1 LIHVKACHHGR
12 ALNAAQP
19 WRSYMSQQTS
29 LRTTIRILAAAAS
42 IAVLSAVTT
51 GEAHADDPAKVLKGM
66 ADYLAGQ
73 KSLSAKFD
81 SDIEVITPE
90 LQKIQFT
97 SSGEMKM
104 NRPDKLRIRRTGGYA
119 DVELV
124 YDGKTVSL
132 YGNNAKSY
140 VQSDLAG
147 TVDKMIDTLQS
158 RSGAGLPGAD
168 LLLSNSYDEL
178 MANVIEGRHIGQGV
192 VDGVECEHLAFR
204 GPETDWQIWIETG
217 AKPVPR
223 KYVITS
229 KTVTGAPQYTLKI
242 GDWKTD
248 ANADTE
254 FAFKPPADATK
265 VALDSTVMI
274 EFDEL
279 PPGTPAGAKK

>member
-1 LIHVKACHHGR
+1 L
-12 ALNAAQP
+12 
-19 WRSYMSQQTS
+19 
-29 LRTTIRILAAAAS
+29 IRISATAAS
-42 IAVLSAVTT
+42 IAILSLAATQ
-51 GEAHADDPAKVLKGM
+51 GARADDPGKILKGM
-66 ADYLAGQ
+66 SDYLAGQ

-124 YDGKTVSL
+124 YDGKMVSL

-140 VQSDLAG
+140 VQADLAG
-147 TVDKMIDTLQS
+147 TVDQMIDTVQA

-168 LLLSNSYDEL
+168 LLLSNSYDQL
-178 MANVIEGRHIGQGV
+178 MANVTEGKHIGQGV

-204 GPETDWQIWIETG
+204 GPETDWQIWIEPG
-217 AKPVPR
+217 AKPMPR

-229 KTVTGAPQYTLKI
+229 KTLAGAPQYTLKI
-242 GDWKTD
+242 RDWKTD
-248 ANADTE
+248 ANADAD

-265 VALDSTVMI
+265 VALDSTIMI
-274 EFDEL
+274 EFDEI

>member
-1 LIHVKACHHGR
+1 MTSSKQSRTLIRLSA
-12 ALNAAQP
+12 
-19 WRSYMSQQTS
+19 T
-29 LRTTIRILAAAAS
+29 AAS
-42 IAVLSAVTT
+42 IAMLSLAAT
-51 GEAHADDPAKVLKGM
+51 GAARADDPGKLLKGM
-66 ADYLAGQ
+66 SDYLAGQ

-119 DVELV
+119 DVDLV
-124 YDGKTVSL
+124 YDGKMVSL

-140 VQSDLAG
+140 VQADLAG
-147 TVDKMIDTLQS
+147 TVDQMIDTVQA

-168 LLLSNSYDEL
+168 LLLSNAYDQL
-178 MANVIEGRHIGQGV
+178 MANVTEGRHIGQGV

-204 GPETDWQIWIETG
+204 GPETDWQIWIEPG

-242 GDWKTD
+242 RDWKTD
-248 ANADTE
+248 ANADGD
-254 FAFKPPADATK
+254 FAFKAPADTTK
-265 VALDSTVMI
+265 VALDSVVMI

>member
-1 LIHVKACHHGR
+1 MTHSTRLR
-12 ALNAAQP
+12 A
-19 WRSYMSQQTS
+19 M
-29 LRTTIRILAAAAS
+29 IRLSATAAS
-42 IAVLSAVTT
+42 VAVLACMTT
-51 GEAHADDPAKVLKGM
+51 QGAHADDPAKVLKAM
-66 ADYLAGQ
+66 SDYLAGQ

-81 SDIEVITPE
+81 SDIEVVTPE

-97 SSGEMKM
+97 SSGELKM

-124 YDGKTVSL
+124 FDGKTVSL

-140 VQSDLAG
+140 VQADLTG
-147 TVDKMIDTLQS
+147 TIDQMIDTLQS
-158 RSGAGLPGAD
+158 RSGAGMPGAD
-168 LLLSNSYDEL
+168 LLLSNSYDQL

-204 GPETDWQIWIETG
+204 GPETDWQIWIEPG

-223 KYVITS
+223 KWVITS
-229 KTVTGAPQYTLKI
+229 KTLAGAPQYTLKI
-242 GDWKTD
+242 RDWKTD
-248 ANADTE
+248 DNADTE

>member
-1 LIHVKACHHGR
+1 
-12 ALNAAQP
+12 
-19 WRSYMSQQTS
+19 MTS
-29 LRTTIRILAAAAS
+29 GTHLRTLIRISATAAS
-42 IAVLSAVTT
+42 IAVLSLAATQ
-51 GEAHADDPAKVLKGM
+51 GARAEDPGKILKAM
-66 ADYLAGQ
+66 SDYLAGQ

-81 SDIEVITPE
+81 SDIEAVTPE

-124 YDGKTVSL
+124 YDGKQVSL

-140 VQSDLAG
+140 VQADVAG
-147 TVDKMIDTLQS
+147 GIDKVVDTLQG
-158 RSGAGLPGAD
+158 RSGAGMPGAD

-178 MANVIEGRHIGQGV
+178 MANVIDSKHIGQGV

-242 GDWKTD
+242 RDWKTD
-248 ANADTE
+248 ANADAD

-274 EFDEL
+274 EFDEI

>member
-1 LIHVKACHHGR
+1 MNAGIHV
-12 ALNAAQP
+12 
-19 WRSYMSQQTS
+19 
-29 LRTTIRILAAAAS
+29 RTLIRISATAAS
-42 IAVLSAVTT
+42 IAILSVAATY
-51 GEAHADDPAKVLKGM
+51 GARADDPGKILKGM

-124 YDGKTVSL
+124 YDGKLVSL

-140 VQSDLAG
+140 VQADLAG
-147 TVDKMIDTLQS
+147 TVDQMIDTLQA

-168 LLLSNSYDEL
+168 LLLSNSYDQL
-178 MANVIEGRHIGQGV
+178 MANVIEGKHIGQGV

-229 KTVTGAPQYTLKI
+229 KTIAGAPQYTLKI
-242 GDWKTD
+242 KDWKTD
-248 ANADTE
+248 ANADGD
-254 FAFKPPADATK
+254 FAFKAPADATK
-265 VALDSTVMI
+265 VALDSSVMI